1 MATLDEMRLMFSV
14 EKPKN
19 LEVCPD
25 CKGERM
31 VWKIGPNGIEIKV
44 DCSTC
49 NGTGN
54 KEVATDIVVVN
65 VKSKNKKEKIKKKQP
80 ISPASHMAEKKFVEC
95 RVCRGIGRNLKV
107 DISHPNSLDVCSN
120 CNGTGKTEV
129 VEMELFDAPLIDEN
143 YDEIAPEKHCYWCG
157 GTGIVEEENGA
168 KPCPKCKPPKVK
180 EDENELELPDY
191 IKGNVNIN
199 NNVATGVCNICGGS
213 GGFVDVNGDYER
225 CTMCNGTGKVKRK
238 ANKHEESRNNVAKR
252 DGRYTISQNGK
263 DALINFGRYKGKR
276 LTDIIASGN
285 IDYLNWIIRESF
297 PDDLKDVCRYK
308 LRENNKITKRR

>member
-25 CKGERM
+25 CKGA
-31 VWKIGPNGIEIKV
+31 
-44 DCSTC
+44 
-49 NGTGN
+49 GN
-54 KEVATDIVVVN
+54 KEVATDIVVA
-65 VKSKNKKEKIKKKQP
+65 KSKNKKEKIKKKQP
-80 ISPASHMAEKKFVEC
+80 IVPASHMAEKKFVEC

-107 DISHPNSLDVCSN
+107 DISHPNSLDVCLICLN

-157 GTGIVEEENGA
+157 GTGIVEEENGV
-168 KPCPKCKPPKVK
+168 KPCPKCKPPVK

-199 NNVATGVCNICGGS
+199 NNVATCVCNICGGS

-225 CTMCNGTGKVKRK
+225 CTMCNGIGKVKRK
-238 ANKHEESRNNVAKR
+238 ANKYEELRNDVARR

-263 DALINFGRYKGKR
+263 DALINFGKYKGKR

-285 IDYLNWIIRESF
+285 IDYLNWIIRERF